1 MKKIIPST
9 LTAADNLR
17 IKAEE
22 MLNTRLA
29 KGVVQSTEADL
40 LKLVHELEVHKIE
53 LEIQKSELQIANQ
66 KAAEFAE
73 NKYAEIYD
81 LAPTGY
87 FTLSKEGEILGLNLG
102 GARMLGKER
111 LNMINSPFGFFI
123 SEETKPVFNHFLEE
137 IFTSKSSEICE
148 ITLTGSGNM
157 HRFVQLTGIESHV
170 GGQCLITMAD
180 ITVTKMREERLR
192 ESEKSYHSLISN
204 LHVGVLVQGPL
215 SEILVSNNRALE
227 LLGLT
232 EDQLLGK
239 TSFDSDWNVIH
250 EDGTPYPG
258 LTHPVPQSI
267 ATRKPVRNAVMGVY
281 RPLTRDRVW
290 LLVNADPEL
299 NPDGSIKEV
308 ICTFK
313 DITDRKNAE
322 EELNRSRVF
331 LNSIIEHSPN
341 SLWISDEKGTL
352 IRMNQTCRD
361 KLQLKDDEVINKY
374 NILKDNIIEEQ
385 GLMPLVK
392 TVFENGKTVS
402 FVISYD
408 TANITGLSLGRTVK
422 VELDVAIS
430 PILGSD
436 GKVTNAIIQHT
447 DITAKRDAE
456 NALRESEDRFR
467 TVVESSLIPIVVHRN
482 GKFVFVNPA
491 AIKVFGAT
499 AATDLLETPV
509 LDRIHPDYHK
519 IIRDRIRKA
528 DDMATKGLLIEAK
541 YLRLDGKIFD
551 AEVLEAPIVYDGK
564 PAIHASIHDI
574 TERNLVAEKLKQ
586 LSTRLLLATRAGH
599 IGVWEYNID
608 TNIILW
614 DDQMFLLYRTDKTK
628 FGGNLESW
636 LSRVHPE
643 DKLRVFNENQ
653 MAIRG
658 EKELDTEYRVVWPD
672 GTVRNIR
679 AIGIVQRDQSGNP
692 LCIIGTNWDITNQ
705 KLAEAKIIE
714 KREEL
719 QRVIAEKD
727 KFFSIIAHDLRS
739 PFNGFLGLTQ
749 LLSEE
754 ISGMTPEE
762 IRQAAELMRN
772 SATNL
777 FNLLGNLL
785 EWSRLQRGLTPFIP
799 AAVLLIE
806 KYNVC
811 LLLLEDLRAKK
822 QITFRNEIPPE
833 LKVIADGDMLG
844 SILHNLLTNGMKFT
858 PRGGSITV
866 SARSVSNKEVEISIK
881 DSGIGM
887 NKQMIDNLFRLDVN
901 TGRNGTEGELSTG
914 LGLNICN
921 DFIEKHGGK
930 LVVESEEGKGS
941 IFSFILPAAN

>member
-1 MKKIIPST
+1 
-9 LTAADNLR
+9 
-17 IKAEE
+17 
-22 MLNTRLA
+22 
-29 KGVVQSTEADL
+29 
-40 LKLVHELEVHKIE
+40 
-53 LEIQKSELQIANQ
+53 
-66 KAAEFAE
+66 
-73 NKYAEIYD
+73 
-81 LAPTGY
+81 
-87 FTLSKEGEILGLNLG
+87 
-102 GARMLGKER
+102 
-111 LNMINSPFGFFI
+111 
-123 SEETKPVFNHFLEE
+123 
-137 IFTSKSSEICE
+137 
-148 ITLTGSGNM
+148 
-157 HRFVQLTGIESHV
+157 
-170 GGQCLITMAD
+170 
-180 ITVTKMREERLR
+180 
-192 ESEKSYHSLISN
+192 
-204 LHVGVLVQGPL
+204 
-215 SEILVSNNRALE
+215 
-227 LLGLT
+227 
-232 EDQLLGK
+232 
-239 TSFDSDWNVIH
+239 
-250 EDGTPYPG
+250 
-258 LTHPVPQSI
+258 
-267 ATRKPVRNAVMGVY
+267 
-281 RPLTRDRVW
+281 
-290 LLVNADPEL
+290 
-299 NPDGSIKEV
+299 
-308 ICTFK
+308 
-313 DITDRKNAE
+313 
-322 EELNRSRVF
+322 
-331 LNSIIEHSPN
+331 
-341 SLWISDEKGTL
+341 
-352 IRMNQTCRD
+352 
-361 KLQLKDDEVINKY
+361 
-374 NILKDNIIEEQ
+374 
-385 GLMPLVK
+385 
-392 TVFENGKTVS
+392 
-402 FVISYD
+402 
-408 TANITGLSLGRTVK
+408 
-422 VELDVAIS
+422 
-430 PILGSD
+430 
-436 GKVTNAIIQHT
+436 
-447 DITAKRDAE
+447 
-456 NALRESEDRFR
+456 
-467 TVVESSLIPIVVHRN
+467 
-482 GKFVFVNPA
+482 
-491 AIKVFGAT
+491 
-499 AATDLLETPV
+499 
-509 LDRIHPDYHK
+509 
-519 IIRDRIRKA
+519 
-528 DDMATKGLLIEAK
+528 
-541 YLRLDGKIFD
+541 
-551 AEVLEAPIVYDGK
+551 
-564 PAIHASIHDI
+564 
-574 TERNLVAEKLKQ
+574 
-586 LSTRLLLATRAGH
+586 
-599 IGVWEYNID
+599 
-608 TNIILW
+608 
-614 DDQMFLLYRTDKTK
+614 
-628 FGGNLESW
+628 
-636 LSRVHPE
+636 
-643 DKLRVFNENQ
+643 